1 MSIQDEIPKSRLT
14 LRYKTEVNGQP
25 EDLSLPMRFMVTGD
39 FSQGSSKDRKV
50 DLEER
55 KLRNMDGKNTDAI
68 MKDMGL
74 NLKFDVANKINPDK
88 EEDLNVD
95 LTFDSMRSLSPD
107 EVAQNVPEIRSLLML
122 KELLQEV
129 MSNVDNRKSYRKL
142 LSELMGN
149 EEALKKMLGELKG
162 FESFKLPSKSEAP
175 EE

>member
-25 EDLSLPMRFMVTGD
+25 EDLSLPMRFLVNGD

-50 DLEER
+50 DLDER

-107 EVAQNVPEIRSLLML
+107 VVAQNVPEIRSLLML

-149 EEALKKMLGELKG
+149 EEALKNMLGELKG
-162 FESFKLPSKSEAP
+162 FESFKLPSKTAE
-175 EE
+175 

>member
-25 EDLSLPMRFMVTGD
+25 EDLSLPMRFLVTGD

-55 KLRNMDGKNTDAI
+55 KLRNMNGKNTDAI

-95 LTFDSMRSLSPD
+95 LSFDSMRSLSPD
-107 EVAQNVPEIRSLLML
+107 EIAKNVPEVRSLLML

-149 EEALKKMLGELKG
+149 EEALTKMLGELKG
-162 FESFKLPSKSEAP
+162 FESFKLPSKSEETA
-175 EE
+175 E